1 MERATQSP
9 GQVSSNV
16 EGAQNESGLFS
27 SESLPNILR
36 LISAGSPLPE
46 ILNVIARLVESQGEG
61 LFCTIWLPDEQGNYL
76 YCAAAPS
83 LPGFSDHVGR
93 MEVSPKGASCGT
105 AVYRREPVYVTDILA
120 DPRWDDY
127 RQLMLPYGIR
137 SVWSRPLF
145 TSEGKVLG
153 TFAIL
158 YREARSPGTSDLQLI
173 EDASHITGI
182 AIERHINEA
191 KLRQVVDTIPALVWS
206 NLPDGPNDFSNQR
219 WQDYTGISSEEAQ
232 GWGWQAAVHPDDLPK
247 LMETWLGMVAAGKAG
262 EFEARLRRKNGVFRW
277 FLCRIEPLRDE
288 SGKVLRWFGTAT
300 DIDTLKQ
307 TEEKLR
313 EDERERERLK
323 DELRHERDRL
333 RLLLEIT
340 NSMTSKLDLRRLV
353 EVLSTSLLRVT
364 RCDFCALLLPD
375 ADSGQLRVTT
385 LYNPEARGSL
395 CDGTLIPIHGSSC
408 DKAFRTGK
416 TQHFNNYE
424 EVRDDPEY
432 FGSSVGRPFYQR
444 VVAEGLVSGCD
455 LPLVGRGGVVGVL
468 AALKRSERAYS
479 KDDVTF
485 LEQVAGQV
493 AIAVENALDYEK
505 ATKDRDKETKQ
516 RLYLE
521 EEIRS
526 EFTEIVGESRALK
539 TALSLVS
546 VVAPTDS
553 TVLVLGETGT
563 GKELVARAIHK
574 LSSRSE
580 KAFVKLN
587 CAAIPLGLLESEL
600 FGHEKG
606 AFTGAIGQKTG
617 RFELADKG
625 TLFLDEVGDIPLELQ
640 AKLLRVLQEQ
650 EFERLGSNRTHKVD
664 VRLIAATHRDLPAM
678 VKQGAFREDLYYR
691 MKVFPILIPALRQRA
706 EDIPKLV
713 RHFTEVYAR
722 RVNKKIEEIPSETM
736 DALVRYR
743 WPGNVRELQ
752 NFIERAVILSPHTT
766 LRAPTS
772 ELEPSH
778 APKQSEIILTGL
790 AQVERDH
797 ILRALEAS
805 NWVIA
810 GANGAA
816 VRLGM
821 KRTSFVYRMKKLGIS
836 RPAASPQKL
845 AAKG

>member
-1 MERATQSP
+1 MEKARPSP
-9 GQVSSNV
+9 LEVLSQDGSAKDDS
-16 EGAQNESGLFS
+16 GFFSNESV
-27 SESLPNILR
+27 PNILR

-46 ILNVIARLVESQGEG
+46 TLKVIARLVESQGEG

-93 MEVSPKGASCGT
+93 TEVGPKGASCGT
-105 AVYRREPVYVTDILA
+105 AVYRREPVYVTDILT
-120 DPRWDDY
+120 DPSWDDY

-145 TSEGKVLG
+145 TSDGKVLG

-158 YREARSPGTSDLQLI
+158 YRESRSPDHADLKLI
-173 EDASHITGI
+173 ENASHITGI
-182 AIERHINEA
+182 AIERHMNE
-191 KLRQVVDTIPALVWS
+191 
-206 NLPDGPNDFSNQR
+206 
-219 WQDYTGISSEEAQ
+219 EE
-232 GWGWQAAVHPDDLPK
+232 
-247 LMETWLGMVAAGKAG
+247 
-262 EFEARLRRKNGVFRW
+262 LRR
-277 FLCRIEPLRDE
+277 
-288 SGKVLRWFGTAT
+288 
-300 DIDTLKQ
+300 
-307 TEEKLR
+307 
-313 EDERERERLK
+313 
-323 DELRHERDRL
+323 ERDRL
-333 RLLLEIT
+333 RLLLEVT
-340 NSMTSKLDLRRLV
+340 NSMTSRLDLRRLV
-353 EVLSTSLLRVT
+353 EALSTNLLRVT

-416 TQHFNNYE
+416 TQHFNHYK

-444 VVAEGLVSGCD
+444 VMAEGLVSGCD
-455 LPLVGRGGVVGVL
+455 LPLIGRGGVVGVL

-479 KDDVTF
+479 KDDVAF

-493 AIAVENALDYEK
+493 GIAVENALDYEN
-505 ATKDRDKETKQ
+505 AVKDRDKETKQ

-526 EFTEIVGESRALK
+526 EFTEIIGESPALK
-539 TALSLVS
+539 TTLSLAS

-691 MKVFPILIPALRQRA
+691 MKVFPIRMPALRQRT

-722 RVNKKIEEIPSETM
+722 RMNKKIEEIPSETM

-772 ELEPSH
+772 ELEPFH
-778 APKQSEIILTGL
+778 APKESELILTGL

-810 GANGAA
+810 GPNGAA
-816 VRLGM
+816 ARLGM
-821 KRTSFVYRMKKLGIS
+821 KRTSLVYRMKKLGIS
-836 RPAASPQKL
+836 RPAALPQKHGVTGR
-845 AAKG
+845 AANG